1 MVTTPAI
8 YIVLQ
13 TGGSSAEH
21 YFHSFSREAS
31 ALDFVKGAAE
41 ASYRCVG
48 PERIELSE
56 FENLISSSQKVLTQL
71 KRQNHCDTDAVDEL
85 QRALTE
91 VARSF
96 ADYAETTPNS
106 RAIEA
111 K

>member
-1 MVTTPAI
+1 MVTIPAI

-21 YFHSFSREAS
+21 YFHSFSREES
-31 ALDFVKGAAE
+31 ALNFVIGAVE
-41 ASYRCVG
+41 ASYQCVG
-48 PERIELSE
+48 PARVELPE

-71 KRQNHCDTDAVDEL
+71 KRQNHCDADAVDEL
-85 QRALTE
+85 QSALTE

-96 ADYAETTPNS
+96 AYYAETTPNS